1 MKLNGRGYYISNE
14 VIQGKQATYFYI
26 KVCDEGNGE
35 MRIRTEQP
43 VHFNKF
49 SKIEFEIDVVQG
61 QYPKYNLVSIKE
73 VK

>member
-1 MKLNGRGYYISNE
+1 MKLSGRGYYISSE

-43 VHFNKF
+43 LNFTKF
-49 SKIEFEIDVVQG
+49 CKIEFEVDIVQG
-61 QYPKYNLVSIKE
+61 QYAKYNLVTIKE
-73 VK
+73 LK